1 MKKASLK
8 LSILFVLIA
17 TALWFI
23 GSWWHYTCNIK
34 NTCGSDTPVQN
45 ASTDSDTKTDIPVI
59 PPVNTDAVTIK
70 DTDNDGLSDKE
81 EEKLGSDP
89 LLVDTDGDSIPDNE
103 EVGADYTN
111 PLDTDQDG
119 TIDVLDSD
127 DDNDGT
133 STLIEEKIGTSA
145 LRADTDEDGVNDTD
159 EIGSDTNKPL
169 DTDGD
174 STINALDT
182 DDDDDGLETADE
194 ILLGTNPL
202 LADTDG
208 DGLSDGDE
216 IGNLMDTNKKP
227 ADTDNDGIIDALDTK
242 DDLDQDG
249 DGLSDTLEAQLNTD
263 PKKKDTD
270 GDGIDDAKEV
280 GSDIK
285 SPLDSDLDG
294 IIDALDTV
302 DDSDSDNDGLI
313 DVQEI
318 KLGSNPNDVDS
329 DNDGINDNEE
339 IGKNIDDPL
348 DTDNDGILNLLDD
361 DDDND
366 GLKTKYEIKIGT
378 NPLNTDT
385 DADGLSDKD
394 ELASNDKNSDEPA
407 IQDTDKDGK
416 IDPIDNDDDND
427 KLLTSLEL
435 TLGSNPLK
443 SDSDGDG
450 ISDSDELGDDKNNP
464 KDSDGDGIADILDD
478 TNDKQDDKQ
487 VVATADKPVETPEAT
502 PATNTPPSKDDK
514 DKLTVE
520 AIEGTKADPFQA
532 SRLYFPSGS
541 ASPVISGDAAI
552 YFDKVI
558 TWMKESSTNTIIL
571 TGHTDSTGKKQSNL
585 ALGISRVMV
594 IREMLIDKGAPFQQI
609 DVMSRGEAQPIA
621 DNRTKLGR
629 LKNRRVEIA
638 PME

>member
-1 MKKASLK
+1 M
-8 LSILFVLIA
+8 
-17 TALWFI
+17 
-23 GSWWHYTCNIK
+23 
-34 NTCGSDTPVQN
+34 
-45 ASTDSDTKTDIPVI
+45 
-59 PPVNTDAVTIK
+59 
-70 DTDNDGLSDKE
+70 
-81 EEKLGSDP
+81 
-89 LLVDTDGDSIPDNE
+89 DTDGDSIPDNE

-227 ADTDNDGIIDALDTK
+227 ADTDKDGIIDALDTK

-313 DVQEI
+313 DAQEI

-450 ISDSDELGDDKNNP
+450 ISDSDELGDDKSNP

-532 SRLYFPSGS
+532 SRLYFPSSS

-552 YFDKVI
+552 YFDKVV
-558 TWMKESSTNTIIL
+558 TWMKESSANTIIL
-571 TGHTDSTGKKQSNL
+571 TGHTDSTGKKQANL